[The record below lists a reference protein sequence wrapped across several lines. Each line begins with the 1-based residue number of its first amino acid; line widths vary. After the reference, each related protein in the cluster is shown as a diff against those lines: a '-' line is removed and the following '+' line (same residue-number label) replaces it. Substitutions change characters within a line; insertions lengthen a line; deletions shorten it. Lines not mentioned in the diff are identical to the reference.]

1 MQNPNINDES
11 YTNRE
16 LFILFDSA
24 QQADIEAHKN
34 ILEGMETFHNSV
46 GKKLDEL
53 VVQTKKTNGN
63 VMDLLLWRAFVK
75 GQTWIIPIV
84 VSAIISAV
92 VGIMFINF
100 K

>member
-1 MQNPNINDES
+1 MENEEPKT

-16 LFILFDSA
+16 LFLLIKSNNETNLLQHESILKSLQD
-24 QQADIEAHKN
+24 
-34 ILEGMETFHNSV
+34 FHCSTRV
-46 GKKLDEL
+46 TLDEL
-53 VVQTKKTNGN
+53 VKQTKKTNGN